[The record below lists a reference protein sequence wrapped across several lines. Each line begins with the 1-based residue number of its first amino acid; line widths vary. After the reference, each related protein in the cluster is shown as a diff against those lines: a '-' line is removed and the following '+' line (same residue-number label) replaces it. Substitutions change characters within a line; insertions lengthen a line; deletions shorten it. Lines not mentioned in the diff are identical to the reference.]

1 METIFIT
8 GTLLISVLFFLSQTL
23 ARGAGN
29 VGGALQQIGLF
40 ILKKNPPGLV
50 DIFDDK
56 DGSGS
61 RTWMNFGMLWFV
73 FASVLGFLAAWRNYD
88 PTALDSLASIG
99 WSYDDGSMLTDYT
112 NVFFHTAL
120 NYMLVGG
127 ALVAVARTA
136 KGRLASEKSASM
148 VALLLTAST
157 AAYLALPALL
167 SFVSLDNEAGI
178 IEGVTNVSS
187 LVVGSLL
194 HVAILI
200 NVLITVANRE
210 SDDLSPTTWFL
221 VLALVAKISAGLIAF
236 FGELAGSTQTV
247 WMAEHVLTGW
257 VPLALI
263 FGLAYHIIP
272 YTTGSP
278 IWSESML
285 KVNMA
290 LLFVTVPPFFMTAAT
305 SAELLQNLGAILLTL
320 GMLPLFAGSVNLLVT
335 AKSNAA
341 AVVKSP
347 GAFAATGAML
357 LIPIYT
363 IGGYFTSMDVFVGL
377 GNLGTMATTV
387 DQGFM
392 YTVGGLMMLASVFTA
407 YPLASGKQLANA
419 SNAQLAVWLTM
430 IGGLTSTIV
439 RLMGN
444 FTSQAVSNSGV
455 EDAVASTGG
464 FLLVSSALYYLCA
477 IAAIMAALVMIRTGT
492 RGNADAATTTA
503 TSDINAYS
511 LVEGTTT
518 IRTLLSRGV
527 GIDTELNVGHTE
539 DDSGAT
545 IIAVGAHLHNDEVT
559 EFPAEAKET
568 PEELVMLADYLS
580 QSDQSIFQFF
590 QSIDLDNSGTV
601 DGFEFQRAL
610 KNADIANLPPWE
622 MGAFLEAVDLDGDG
636 KINLPELDIA
646 LTMIRSKQSSNE
658 EE

>member
-1 METIFIT
+1 MS
-8 GTLLISVLFFLSQTL
+8 GLMVATLLITANYLVK
-23 ARGAGN
+23 GI
-29 VGGALQQIGLF
+29 GGMSAPLQQIGLF
-40 ILKKNPPGLV
+40 LLNKAPAGIIDLFS
-50 DIFDDK
+50 DEA
-56 DGSGS
+56 GSGS
-61 RTWMNFGMLWFV
+61 KTWIRFGMVWFLLASIGAFLGLWH
-73 FASVLGFLAAWRNYD
+73 SYD
-88 PTALDSLASIG
+88 GAALDSLASIG

-601 DGFEFQRAL
+601 DGFEFQKAL

-622 MGAFLEAVDLDGDG
+622 MGALLEAVDLDGDG

>member
-1 METIFIT
+1 METVLIMS
-8 GTLLISVLFFLSQTL
+8 GLLVATLLITANYLVK
-23 ARGAGN
+23 GI
-29 VGGALQQIGLF
+29 GGMSAPLQQVGLF
-40 ILKKNPPGLV
+40 LLNKAPAGIIDLFS
-50 DIFDDK
+50 DEA
-56 DGSGS
+56 GSGS
-61 RTWMNFGMLWFV
+61 KTWIRFGMVWFLLASIGAFLGLWH
-73 FASVLGFLAAWRNYD
+73 SYD
-88 PTALDSLASIG
+88 GAALDSLASIG

-112 NVFFHTAL
+112 NVFFNTAL

-127 ALVAVARTA
+127 ALVAVSRTA
-136 KGRLASEKSASM
+136 QGRLASEKSASM

-157 AAYLALPALL
+157 AAYLVLPAIL
-167 SFVSLDNEAGI
+167 SFVTLDDEAAL
-178 IEGVTNVSS
+178 IENITNVSS

-194 HVAILI
+194 HAAILI
-200 NVLITVANRE
+200 NVLITVANRA
-210 SDDLSPTTWFL
+210 SDNIAPTTWFL
-221 VLALVAKISAGLIAF
+221 VLALVAKIFAGLIAF
-236 FGELAGSTQTV
+236 FGELADSTQTV

-263 FGLAYHIIP
+263 FGLAYHVIP

-320 GMLPLFAGSVNLLVT
+320 GMLPLFAGSINLLVT

-377 GNLGTMATTV
+377 GNLGTMASTV

-407 YPLASGKQLANA
+407 YPLASRKQLANA

-439 RLMGN
+439 RLMGD
-444 FTSQAVSNSGV
+444 FTSQAVLNSGV
-455 EDAVASTGG
+455 EEAVASTGG

-492 RGNADAATTTA
+492 RGNADAVATGA

-527 GIDTELNVGHTE
+527 GIDTELKVGHTE

-545 IIAVGAHLHNDEVT
+545 IIAVSAHLHNDEVT

-580 QSDQSIFQFF
+580 ESNQSIFQFF

-610 KNADIANLPPWE
+610 KDADIANLPPWE
-622 MGAFLEAVDLDGDG
+622 MGALLEAVDLDGDG

>member
-1 METIFIT
+1 METVLIMS
-8 GTLLISVLFFLSQTL
+8 GLLVAILLTTANYLVK
-23 ARGAGN
+23 GI
-29 VGGALQQIGLF
+29 GGMSAPLQQVGLF
-40 ILKKNPPGLV
+40 LLNKAPAGIIDLFS
-50 DIFDDK
+50 DEA
-56 DGSGS
+56 GSGS
-61 RTWMNFGMLWFV
+61 KTWIRFGMVWFLLASIGAFLGLWH
-73 FASVLGFLAAWRNYD
+73 SYD
-88 PTALDSLASIG
+88 GGALDSLASIG

-112 NVFFHTAL
+112 NVFFNTAL

-127 ALVAVARTA
+127 ALVAVSRTA
-136 KGRLASEKSASM
+136 QGRLASEKSASM

-157 AAYLALPALL
+157 AAYLVLPAIL
-167 SFVSLDNEAGI
+167 SFATLDNEAAL
-178 IEGVTNVSS
+178 IENITNVSS

-194 HVAILI
+194 HAAILI
-200 NVLITVANRE
+200 NVLITVANRA
-210 SDDLSPTTWFL
+210 SDNIAPTTWFL
-221 VLALVAKISAGLIAF
+221 VLALVAKIFAGLMAF
-236 FGELAGSTQTV
+236 FGELADSTQTV

-263 FGLAYHIIP
+263 FGLAYHVIP

-320 GMLPLFAGSVNLLVT
+320 GMLPLFAGSINLLVT

-357 LIPIYT
+357 FIPIYT

-377 GNLGTMATTV
+377 GNLGTMASTV

-439 RLMGN
+439 RLMGD
-444 FTSQAVSNSGV
+444 FTSQAVLDSGV
-455 EDAVASTGG
+455 EEAVASTGG

-492 RGNADAATTTA
+492 RGNADAVATGA
-503 TSDINAYS
+503 TSDISTYS
-511 LVEGTTT
+511 LVEGSTT

-527 GIDTELNVGHTE
+527 GIDTELKVGHTE
-539 DDSGAT
+539 DESGAT
-545 IIAVGAHLHNDEVT
+545 IIAVSAHLHNDEVT
-559 EFPAEAKET
+559 EFPDDAKET

-580 QSDQSIFQFF
+580 QSNQSIFQFF

-622 MGAFLEAVDLDGDG
+622 MGALLEAVDLDGDG

>member
-1 METIFIT
+1 METVLIMS
-8 GTLLISVLFFLSQTL
+8 GLLVATLLVTANYLVKGI
-23 ARGAGN
+23 
-29 VGGALQQIGLF
+29 GGMSAPLQQVGLF
-40 ILKKNPPGLV
+40 LLNKAPAGIIDLFS
-50 DIFDDK
+50 DEA
-56 DGSGS
+56 GSGS
-61 RTWMNFGMLWFV
+61 KTWIRFGMVWFLLASIGAFLGLWH
-73 FASVLGFLAAWRNYD
+73 SYD
-88 PTALDSLASIG
+88 GAALDSLASIG

-112 NVFFHTAL
+112 NVFFNTAL

-127 ALVAVARTA
+127 ALVAVSRTA
-136 KGRLASEKSASM
+136 QGRLASEKSASM

-157 AAYLALPALL
+157 AAYLILPAIL
-167 SFVSLDNEAGI
+167 SFVTLDNEAAL
-178 IEGVTNVSS
+178 IENITNVSS

-194 HVAILI
+194 HAAILI
-200 NVLITVANRE
+200 NVLITVANRA
-210 SDDLSPTTWFL
+210 SDNIAPTTWFL
-221 VLALVAKISAGLIAF
+221 VLALVAKIFAGLIAF
-236 FGELAGSTQTV
+236 FGELASSTQTV

-263 FGLAYHIIP
+263 FGLAYHVIP

-320 GMLPLFAGSVNLLVT
+320 GMLPLFAGSINLLIT

-377 GNLGTMATTV
+377 GNLGTMASTV

-439 RLMGN
+439 RLMGD
-444 FTSQAVSNSGV
+444 FTSQAVLNSGV
-455 EDAVASTGG
+455 EEAVASTGG

-477 IAAIMAALVMIRTGT
+477 VAAIMAALVMIRTGT
-492 RGNADAATTTA
+492 RGNADAVATGA

-527 GIDTELNVGHTE
+527 GIDTELKVGHTE
-539 DDSGAT
+539 DESGAT
-545 IIAVGAHLHNDEVT
+545 IIAVSAHLHNDEVT
-559 EFPAEAKET
+559 EFPADAKET

-580 QSDQSIFQFF
+580 ESNQSIFQFF

-622 MGAFLEAVDLDGDG
+622 MGALLEAVDLDGDG